1 MIRMSAMSLAIL
13 VLYLMVAED
22 TVDNG
27 VSNPQSVFV
36 IPVMLKI
43 LQITVWNCHSV
54 YLDTRFF
61 L

>member
-1 MIRMSAMSLAIL
+1 MFFLKMIRMSAMSLAIL

-27 VSNPQSVFV
+27 VANPQSVFV

-43 LQITVWNCHSV
+43 LQITV
-54 YLDTRFF
+54 
-61 L
+61 